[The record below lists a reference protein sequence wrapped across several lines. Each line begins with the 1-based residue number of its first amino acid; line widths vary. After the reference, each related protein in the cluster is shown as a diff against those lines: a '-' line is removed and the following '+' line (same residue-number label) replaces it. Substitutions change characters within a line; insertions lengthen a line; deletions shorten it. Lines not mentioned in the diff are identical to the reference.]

1 MTKEDMDDK
10 LKSVIDRVVDTAK
23 ESTTKILLE
32 GKRFGFDE
40 GIEVAQDYINTII
53 FQEEAEYPLTKHDL
67 ISIFGSDDALD
78 ILAKNDIRTIMVSI
92 KEYANNGFDK
102 ETENNE

>member
-23 ESTTKILLE
+23 ESATKILLE

-53 FQEEAEYPLTKHDL
+53 FQEEAEYPLTKRDL

>member
-1 MTKEDMDDK
+1 MTNKDREDK
-10 LKSVIDRVVDTAK
+10 LKSIMAGVVNTAK
-23 ESTTKILLE
+23 ESTIKIFWE
-32 GKRFGFDE
+32 GKQFGFDE
-40 GIEVAQDYINTII
+40 GIGVAQDYINTII

-78 ILAKNDIRTIMVSI
+78 ILTKNDIKTIMVSI
-92 KEYANNGFDK
+92 KEYAKNGSDK